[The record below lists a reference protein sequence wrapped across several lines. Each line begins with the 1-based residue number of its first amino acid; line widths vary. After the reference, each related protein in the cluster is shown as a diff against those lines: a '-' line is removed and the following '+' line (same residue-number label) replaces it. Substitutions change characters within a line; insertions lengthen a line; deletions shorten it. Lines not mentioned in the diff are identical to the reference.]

1 MHNTTHPIRTL
12 HLSFNHEIYARQIS
26 NWRGAFI
33 EMAGLDND
41 LFHNHNGQQFYHYRY
56 PLIQYRMHKGKACIF
71 AINEGV
77 DAIQKALSENEWE
90 IRWGDEIKSLS
101 VEDMRMNEHY
111 LRMLSKPKQY
121 KLFKWIA
128 LNEENYTKWLKAKNM
143 IERVQLL
150 QSTLYGHITQFCKA
164 MQFEFSEPLEVNI
177 QNIQMM
183 EQVKCHKVNL
193 LAFNIAYD
201 CNVLLPNG
209 IALGKSVSHGFGW
222 QMPRRVP
229 KKGDSR
235 RRNVNFM
242 PEPDIS

>member
-1 MHNTTHPIRTL
+1 MHNSATIRTL
-12 HLSFNHEIYARQIS
+12 NLSFNHEIYARQIP

-33 EMAGLDND
+33 EMAGLGND
-41 LFHNHNGQQFYHYRY
+41 LFHNHKGEEYVHYRY

-77 DAIQKALSENEWE
+77 DAIQQALSENEWE
-90 IRWGDEIKSLS
+90 IRWEDQHKSLS

-128 LNEENYTKWLKAKNM
+128 LNEGNYTKWLKAKNM
-143 IERVQLL
+143 IERIQLL
-150 QSTLYGHITQFCKA
+150 QSVLYGHIMQFCKG
-164 MQFEFSEPLEVNI
+164 MQFELPEELQVDI

-183 EQVKCHKVNL
+183 EQVKCHGVKL

-201 CNVLLPNG
+201 CNLLMPAG

-229 KKGDSR
+229 KKGQLIR
-235 RRNVNFM
+235 ENINFI
-242 PEPDIS
+242 PEEDLS